1 MTEDEIK
8 VRRGLIEFVQFLK
21 ENGAYNIFL
30 SVIYK
35 SKLYEYGSLSPM
47 KLWRRYADD
56 ETSAMAHLRSILV
69 TSFTW
74 CQTPQGHHYWS
85 NLDKKWSDRLDIIE
99 SQI

>member
-1 MTEDEIK
+1 MTQNELK
-8 VRRGLIEFVQFLK
+8 LRRGLIEFVQFLK

-35 SKLYEYGSLSPM
+35 SKLYKYGSVSPT
-47 KLWRRYADD
+47 KLWKNIDD
-56 ETSAMAHLRSILV
+56 RASAMMQLRCILA

-74 CQTPQGHHYWS
+74 WQTPQGHHYWS